1 MHRENNRQWNA
12 ENEKWMRPHC
22 YMTGALTLAA
32 TLLELIMAVALNRIE
47 GFVSAEPVR
56 YVIKYLITPMVIN
69 SVLVLVG
76 MLAMK
81 SRRLTGPGRQTVVSL
96 CMAGVCLVLYG
107 VHSLFPAL
115 ILLPVVA
122 IMLTTSYGDYCLTS
136 ITAGVCLLGVP
147 AVDLL
152 VVWDSTQRHR
162 LENVENRINWLLSM
176 VMLLGCYLLCLASI
190 YYERQRIQQVARREW
205 ELRRDCLTGLLNRTA
220 LNDRLGQ
227 LCAGGQGVLV
237 MLDLDGFKQLNDTM
251 GHLKGDVCLQKVAAI
266 LRSRAGEEAAFRY
279 GGDEFCLVFHAP
291 EMRRIVQAC
300 EQIGRNLEAMED
312 FAPCRVGASFG
323 VAEYRSGM
331 TPAQLLKNADSAL
344 YRAKEKRGSVCLWKE
359 QTESK

>member
-1 MHRENNRQWNA
+1 MHRKNDRSGNA
-12 ENEKWMRPHC
+12 QNESWMRLHC

-32 TLLELIMAVALNRIE
+32 AVLELIMAFALNRIE
-47 GFVSAEPVR
+47 GFVSAEPVL
-56 YVIKYLITPMVIN
+56 YIIKYLITPVTIN
-69 SVLVLVG
+69 CVLVLVG

-81 SRRLTGPGRQTVVSL
+81 SRWLSRQTRQTMVSL

-122 IMLTTSYGDYCLTS
+122 IMLTTSYGDYRLTS

-147 AVDLL
+147 VVDLL
-152 VVWDSTQRHR
+152 VVWDFTQRHR
-162 LENVENRINWLLSM
+162 LENTENRINWLLSI

-190 YYERQRIQQVARREW
+190 YYERQRIQQAARQEW
-205 ELRRDCLTGLLNRTA
+205 ELRRDVLTGLLNRTA

-237 MLDLDGFKQLNDTM
+237 MVDLDGFKQLNDTM
-251 GHLKGDVCLQKVAAI
+251 GHLKGDACLQKVAAI

-291 EMRRIVQAC
+291 ELRRIVQAC
-300 EQIGRNLEAMED
+300 EQIGRSLEEMED
-312 FAPCRVGASFG
+312 FSSCRVGASFG
-323 VAEYRSGM
+323 VAEYRPGM

-359 QTESK
+359 QTE

>member
-1 MHRENNRQWNA
+1 MHRKNDRSGNA
-12 ENEKWMRPHC
+12 QNESWMRLHC

-32 TLLELIMAVALNRIE
+32 AVLELIMAFALNRIE
-47 GFVSAEPVR
+47 GFVSAEPVL
-56 YVIKYLITPMVIN
+56 YIIKYLITPVTIN
-69 SVLVLVG
+69 CVLVLVG

-81 SRRLTGPGRQTVVSL
+81 SRWLSRQTRQTMVSL

-122 IMLTTSYGDYCLTS
+122 IMLTTSYGDYRLTS

-147 AVDLL
+147 VVDLL
-152 VVWDSTQRHR
+152 VVWDFTQRHR
-162 LENVENRINWLLSM
+162 LENTENRINWLLSI

-190 YYERQRIQQVARREW
+190 YYERQRIQQAARQEW
-205 ELRRDCLTGLLNRTA
+205 ELRRDGLTGLLNRTA

-237 MLDLDGFKQLNDTM
+237 MVDLDGFKQLNDTM
-251 GHLKGDVCLQKVAAI
+251 GHLKGDACLQKVAAI

-291 EMRRIVQAC
+291 ELQRIVQALSL
-300 EQIGRNLEAMED
+300 IHI
-312 FAPCRVGASFG
+312 
-323 VAEYRSGM
+323 
-331 TPAQLLKNADSAL
+331 
-344 YRAKEKRGSVCLWKE
+344 
-359 QTESK
+359 